1 MRGLGGLKWRQ
12 PEVENEQFRKKGRR
26 TSWQSICDWSCII
39 PIRWLTF
46 MTQRNI
52 PTPLSVVSY
61 LFLLMGIMSVA
72 EIIGELT
79 SGSFRFD
86 FGVLGIGIFFG
97 LRRYSAGWRRCAL
110 WFIWLGMI
118 GLAVAFV
125 YGFLGGTGQ
134 PSSRFSA
141 SVMRTFRLFRFT
153 VCRDCV
159 FSNRALDVSSPHPR
173 PNIRDSIL

>member
-1 MRGLGGLKWRQ
+1 
-12 PEVENEQFRKKGRR
+12 
-26 TSWQSICDWSCII
+26 
-39 PIRWLTF
+39 

-125 YGFLGGTGQ
+125 YGFLGNGPAFIQVFGKRYADI
-134 PSSRFSA
+134 PVIS
-141 SVMRTFRLFRFT
+141 LT
-153 VCRDCV
+153 VVATV
-159 FSNRALDVSSPHPR
+159 FFPIGLWMYRVLTR
-173 PNIRDSIL
+173 PNIRILFYSDSQMPAA